1 MNQDKRE
8 DRRDWATGGGL
19 MMGLGVGF
27 FFLERSPLWFT
38 GCILL
43 GLGLGLIV
51 SAILSS
57 GKKS

>member
-1 MNQDKRE
+1 MKDGSSE
-8 DRRDWATGGGL
+8 DRSNWAAGGGL
-19 MMGLGVGF
+19 MMGIGVGF

-38 GCILL
+38 GCIML